1 MNKSI
6 ILAALSLV
14 ATGVTGCAKSIGAQR
29 VAEQETV
36 SPTRGMIVRE
46 ISCSGTIR
54 SSVRAAVRAE
64 TGGKVE
70 KLFVSPGDDVEA
82 GQVVL
87 RLANP
92 QLHRMRREL
101 EQQLKIKE
109 LEVTKAQAKL
119 KVPAEAETTERLALD
134 VQIAEAELAIVKLKA
149 ESNAEAIAKLT
160 VCALNRGRV
169 VSVDVAEGDLVTG
182 AHEYSIGSQLYQ
194 ITSTSDFVVDVNLGE
209 RDVSLLTKEAPVKL
223 TLPSL
228 RNLNV
233 EGRIVRISEAARQGE
248 RAAVFPVEIAF
259 TSENPLLKIGLSARA
274 TIEMERQ
281 TEALLVPI
289 ECVRYAH
296 DGAYIVEK
304 QGKDLR
310 RRPIKTGIVT
320 EDLVEIQEGLEEGA
334 FLMRF
339 AKI

>member
-1 MNKSI
+1 MSKSI
-6 ILAALSLV
+6 VLAALSLL
-14 ATGVTGCAKSIGAQR
+14 AAALTGCTESISAQPA
-29 VAEQETV
+29 AEQETV
-36 SPTRGMIVRE
+36 SPTRGMIARE

-70 KLFVSPGDDVEA
+70 KLFVSPGDDVE
-82 GQVVL
+82 GGDVVL

-92 QLHRMRREL
+92 QLHRVRREL
-101 EQQLKIKE
+101 EQQLKIRE
-109 LEVTKAQAKL
+109 LEVAKAQAKL
-119 KVPAEAETTERLALD
+119 KSPAEAADTEQLALD

-160 VCALNRGRV
+160 VRAPNRGRV

-209 RDVSLLTKEAPVKL
+209 RDVSLLTKEAPVRL

-228 RNLNV
+228 RDLPV

-259 TSENPLLKIGLSARA
+259 TSNNPLIKIGLSARV
-274 TIEMERQ
+274 TIEVERQ
-281 TEALLVPI
+281 AEALLVPI
-289 ECVRYAH
+289 ECVRYAQ

-304 QGKDLR
+304 YGKESR
-310 RRPIKTGIVT
+310 RRPVKTGIVT
-320 EDLVEIQEGLEEGA
+320 EDLVEIREGLEDGA
-334 FLMRF
+334 FLVRF